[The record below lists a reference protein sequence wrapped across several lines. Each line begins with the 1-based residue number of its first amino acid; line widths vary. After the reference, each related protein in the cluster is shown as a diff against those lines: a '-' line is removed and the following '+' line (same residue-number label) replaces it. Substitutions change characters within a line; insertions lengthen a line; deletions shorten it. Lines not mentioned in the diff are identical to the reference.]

1 MNPMSYHPL
10 QQSVCLCG
18 EGFPSEFIRGPLL
31 NGITGLPAFH
41 TRRAAV
47 AGLQVAGEKDL
58 HHGVCRSVSGKGITQ
73 EHISE

>member
-10 QQSVCLCG
+10 QQSVCLRG
-18 EGFPSEFIRGPLL
+18 EGFPSEFIHGTLL
-31 NGITGLPAFH
+31 NGITGLHAFH

-47 AGLQVAGEKDL
+47 ADLQVADEKEL